1 MVGSL
6 SPRTSVAARRQD
18 GHSTHGV
25 PFVSRLLTGA
35 AWGQRSF
42 GRKLAQNLARLL
54 SPLL

>member
-1 MVGSL
+1 ML
-6 SPRTSVAARRQD
+6 IIYDPSVAAQLAAEQERY
-18 GHSTHGV
+18 
-25 PFVSRLLTGA
+25 FANSRVLTLA